1 MILRLLLAFLS
12 VFLLWLFFPDG
23 PAPLLAFVCL
33 VPLGLALNGVNA
45 RHGLLLGMIYSFTA
59 WLVSVWWISIGLV
72 RWVDCSEPLAWFWT
86 VVFCFVAAFPYGLFG
101 LLHGFFR
108 WKPERMSD
116 TFRSAA
122 CLTLLIIWYPHILP
136 GIYVHALFR
145 FPLFTQILDLGGV
158 PLLLFLFNLIN
169 WLFICLVLRMRKRQS
184 IVPVMVTLVAILCAI
199 TGYGTYRLGEFHRQM
214 MGADGGQIIRI
225 ASIQPNIEK
234 LKKHADVPQEE
245 RVSLYKSLTELTE
258 KGLDR
263 YPGAELVA
271 WPEVPR
277 SIPCDCGDD
286 NIKKIAAMVK
296 ESGVP
301 LIFSCISWGEEER
314 ADEYYNSAMMI
325 DPAGTCGPLYRKHIL
340 LPFGEYLPFE
350 KRFPFLRRIFPGVLK
365 YVRGTETVLFEVTG
379 GKRII
384 PTLCYEVVFS
394 GLVRE
399 FVQAGG
405 NVLLNLADDI
415 WFGNSDASAIHLAL
429 GTYRSIEY
437 RIPLVR
443 VTNSGNGVFVQ
454 PTGEIVPGSRTPL
467 SRQAVTSY
475 PLFIPQ
481 ERSLYYR
488 IGDLFLWI
496 LTVIWSIDAVVTATH
511 RRSLRDRKRDILTSL

>member
-1 MILRLLLAFLS
+1 MSYRISLSLLS

-23 PAPLLAFVCL
+23 PAPLLAFICL

-45 RHGLLLGMIYSFTA
+45 RCGLLLGMIYSFTA

-72 RWVDCSEPLAWFWT
+72 RWVDSSEPAAWFWT
-86 VVFCFVAAFPYGLFG
+86 VVFCLVAALPYGLFG
-101 LLHGFFR
+101 FLHGLCG
-108 WKPERMSD
+108 WKPERLSD
-116 TFRSAA
+116 ALRSAT

-145 FPLFTQILDLGGV
+145 FPLFTQVLDLGGV

-169 WLFICLVLRMRKRQS
+169 WLFICLVLRIRKRHA
-184 IVPVMVTLVAILCAI
+184 IVFPVISLALILSLM
-199 TGYGTYRLGEFHRQM
+199 TGYGAYRLGEYHREMKSAHGEQCI
-214 MGADGGQIIRI
+214 QIS
-225 ASIQPNIEK
+225 SIQPNIEK
-234 LKKHADVPQEE
+234 MKKNAAVPQEKI
-245 RVSLYKSLTELTE
+245 VSLYKTMIELSE
-258 KGLDR
+258 RALDT
-263 YPGAELVA
+263 YPGTELVA

-277 SIPCDCGDD
+277 SIPCDCGDS
-286 NIKKIAAMVK
+286 KIQKVSAMVK
-296 ESGVP
+296 KSGIP
-301 LIFSCISWGEEER
+301 LIFSCISWGKGEHAE
-314 ADEYYNSAMMI
+314 EYYNSAQMI
-325 DPAGTCGPLYRKHIL
+325 HPTGTCGPLYRKRIL

-350 KRFPFLRRIFPGVLK
+350 KRFPFLRTIFPGVLR
-365 YVRGTETVLFEVTG
+365 YVQGTETVLFEIPG

-394 GLVRE
+394 DLVRE
-399 FVQAGG
+399 FTQAGG

-415 WFGNSDASAIHLAL
+415 WFGDSDASAIHLAL

-467 SRQAVTSY
+467 SRQTVTSY
-475 PLFIPQ
+475 PLFVP
-481 ERSLYYR
+481 EKRSIYYR

-496 LTVIWSIDAVVTATH
+496 LTIVWCIDAVVTTM
-511 RRSLRDRKRDILTSL
+511 RRRTAGMYKKDGTVS